1 MHPDDRKI
9 VLYACGDAGW
19 VERFAT
25 ARHLRTC
32 EACKRRAETFRR
44 DRLSV
49 REAAAELP
57 EGLDWNRLA
66 AEMTANIH
74 VGLEAGEC
82 VSDVRPLK
90 ARPAATWRP
99 AFAAA
104 CLGVIVLGAAY
115 LNFPEAQKA
124 SLARGVSK
132 IWTQPAAVT
141 DQGVALASTRNGIEV
156 RENGAAFTM
165 VNPGQSPTVVVV
177 NTSGSL
183 RARYVDDDTGQV
195 TITNVYAQ

>member
-1 MHPDDRKI
+1 MMHPDDRK
-9 VLYACGDAGW
+9 LALFACGDAGW
-19 VERFAT
+19 VERIVMG
-25 ARHLRTC
+25 RHLRTC
-32 EACKRRAETFRR
+32 ESCRRRADTFRR
-44 DRLSV
+44 DRLAVSD
-49 REAAAELP
+49 AAAELP

-74 VGLEAGEC
+74 LGLEAGEC
-82 VSDVRPLK
+82 VSDL
-90 ARPAATWRP
+90 RPARSHAVAWRP

-104 CLGVIVLGAAY
+104 GLAAIVLGGAY

-124 SLARGVSK
+124 SLARGISR
-132 IWTQPAAVT
+132 IWNQPAPTAE
-141 DQGVALASTRNGIEV
+141 QGVALAATRNGIEV
-156 RENGAAFTM
+156 RENGAALTM
-165 VNPGQSPTVVVV
+165 VNPGQAPTAVVV